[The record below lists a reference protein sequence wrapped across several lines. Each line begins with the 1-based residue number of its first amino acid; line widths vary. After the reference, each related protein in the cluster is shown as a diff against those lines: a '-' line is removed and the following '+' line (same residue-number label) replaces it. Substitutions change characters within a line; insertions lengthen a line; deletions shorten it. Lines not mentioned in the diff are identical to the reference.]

1 MRGLALLLLA
11 SCAAAQRAVHVVPL
25 SYREHTPEEEAALLA
40 HLHPE
45 VAAAK
50 GVEAPSLLQTAEGN
64 SPTTSGRLPMV
75 QLNSR
80 FYGEI
85 GIGTPPQMEEVIY
98 DTGSDVA
105 WFYHRDCTHCANRL
119 KFDPQRSSTCRDRA
133 RPFEIQYGTGATGGP
148 SYLDTIS
155 IGDLRVPD
163 HPIGLATDVDPMLER
178 FPFSGVV
185 GMSYPME
192 NEPAGFVPL
201 FDTIMKERIL
211 ERVGPI
217 ERALALE
224 LRPPKQLVAVVLGAV
239 QRVARAR
246 KALPPAL
253 QLLVQRAVDPQ
264 RELLVRRRDLRVEAV
279 ALAAHRGELALRRLR
294 PRFGAGDLVALRLQR
309 RLELGAAVDHVRAE
323 RLFAVARSN
332 SAEPHSG
339 ALLRRPGL
347 AT

>member
-1 MRGLALLLLA
+1 MQSCWCVWTGFAMAPRGADGMAGLPPDRVHAVYGPLEPPDGQDDSPHERAPVEVMGDAMPGSPTELAA
-11 SCAAAQRAVHVVPL
+11 SSLFGGGAA
-25 SYREHTPEEEAALLA
+25 
-40 HLHPE
+40 
-45 VAAAK
+45 
-50 GVEAPSLLQTAEGN
+50 SLLQTAENTNGV
-64 SPTTSGRLPMV
+64 SGRLPMV

-192 NEPAGFVPL
+192 NEPAGFVP
-201 FDTIMKERIL
+201 
-211 ERVGPI
+211 
-217 ERALALE
+217 
-224 LRPPKQLVAVVLGAV
+224 AV
-239 QRVARAR
+239 
-246 KALPPAL
+246 
-253 QLLVQRAVDPQ
+253 LL
-264 RELLVRRRDLRVEAV
+264 L
-279 ALAAHRGELALRRLR
+279 
-294 PRFGAGDLVALRLQR
+294 
-309 RLELGAAVDHVRAE
+309 RAE
-323 RLFAVARSN
+323 PAGTAAAAGSKGRAPPSPSASAARR
-332 SAEPHSG
+332 SARCAARPTPTSPSP
-339 ALLRRPGL
+339 ASTPSTLRS
-347 AT
+347 

>member
-1 MRGLALLLLA
+1 MRGLILLFVSHA
-11 SCAAAQRAVHVVPL
+11 TAVVHVVPL

-185 GMSYPME
+185 GMS
-192 NEPAGFVPL
+192 
-201 FDTIMKERIL
+201 
-211 ERVGPI
+211 
-217 ERALALE
+217 
-224 LRPPKQLVAVVLGAV
+224 
-239 QRVARAR
+239 
-246 KALPPAL
+246 
-253 QLLVQRAVDPQ
+253 
-264 RELLVRRRDLRVEAV
+264 
-279 ALAAHRGELALRRLR
+279 
-294 PRFGAGDLVALRLQR
+294 
-309 RLELGAAVDHVRAE
+309 
-323 RLFAVARSN
+323 
-332 SAEPHSG
+332 
-339 ALLRRPGL
+339 
-347 AT
+347 